1 MGTIHSFTGKAT
13 PEDRVRAHTPPEI
26 NRQLDVA
33 LERRLRFYAT
43 QDRQAITERLEELDR
58 EWDIERAIAT
68 NAGAITLGSMLF
80 GATRNRLWFLLPVV
94 VGGFLLQHAIQG
106 WCPPVSIFRRRGV
119 RTRIEIEQER
129 YALKLLRGDF
139 DNVSR
144 KKGEKGE
151 PRDAGQVFQDVRQGA
166 PT

>member
-1 MGTIHSFTGKAT
+1 MGTTHSFNGIAT
-13 PEDRVRAHTPPEI
+13 SEDRVRAHTPPEI
-26 NRQLDVA
+26 NRQIDVG
-33 LERRLRFYAT
+33 LERRLRFYAV
-43 QDRQAITERLEELDR
+43 QDKQAITERLEELDR
-58 EWDIERAIAT
+58 EWDIERAIVT
-68 NAGAITLGSMLF
+68 NAGAITLASMLF
-80 GATRNRLWFLLPVV
+80 GATRSRLWFLLPVA

-106 WCPPVSIFRRRGV
+106 WCPPVSIFRRRGM

-139 DNVSR
+139 DNVAR

-151 PRDAGQVFQDVRQGA
+151 PRDAGQLVQDLRQGV